1 MEGIVYNDRQI
12 KDFLKIFI
20 HTLAILEM
28 GFVWI
33 FQFTEI
39 E

>member
-20 HTLAILEM
+20 HPLDILKTAF
-28 GFVWI
+28 G
-33 FQFTEI
+33 
-39 E
+39 